1 MIPSWQIPVL
11 EDLATTYASC
21 GIFDISTD
29 QLSDFVAKQVQHEQ
43 RLPEN
48 RRLGYS
54 RLQGAILVNP
64 NRIAERVN
72 NIIRHKLTENVI
84 PGEYAEITED
94 CLIHSFRFT
103 LRDPKAFN
111 ALLEIPAQRF
121 NICDADQLEEEL
133 LKAKIIKF
141 VIETW
146 NTAAKVISVRKINA
160 RIFEVKIATN
170 ILYPKMYD
178 AFRELTWIS

>member
-64 NRIAERVN
+64 TRIAERVN

-103 LRDPKAFN
+103 SLDH
-111 ALLEIPAQRF
+111 
-121 NICDADQLEEEL
+121 
-133 LKAKIIKF
+133 
-141 VIETW
+141 IEVPDHVSFYSHPSKNPSKTE
-146 NTAAKVISVRKINA
+146 NCSSHTNNRTKKCISL
-160 RIFEVKIATN
+160 AT
-170 ILYPKMYD
+170 
-178 AFRELTWIS
+178 RT

>member
-1 MIPSWQIPVL
+1 MIPSWQKPIL

-21 GIFDISTD
+21 GIFYISTD
-29 QLSDFVAKQVQHEQ
+29 QLFDFVAKQVQHEQ

-103 LRDPKAFN
+103 L
-111 ALLEIPAQRF
+111 
-121 NICDADQLEEEL
+121 ADQLEEEL

-170 ILYPKMYD
+170 ILYPTMYD

>member
-64 NRIAERVN
+64 TRIAERVN

-103 LRDPKAFN
+103 L
-111 ALLEIPAQRF
+111 
-121 NICDADQLEEEL
+121 ADQLEEEL

-170 ILYPKMYD
+170 ILYPTMYD

>member
-64 NRIAERVN
+64 TRIAERVN

-103 LRDPKAFN
+103 LT
-111 ALLEIPAQRF
+111 
-121 NICDADQLEEEL
+121 DQIEEEL
-133 LKAKIIKF
+133 LKAKIIRF
-141 VIETW
+141 VINTW
-146 NTAAKVISVRKINA
+146 NNAAKVISVRKINA

-170 ILYPKMYD
+170 ILYPTMYD

>member
-64 NRIAERVN
+64 TRIAERVN

-103 LRDPKAFN
+103 L
-111 ALLEIPAQRF
+111 
-121 NICDADQLEEEL
+121 ADQLEEEL
-133 LKAKIIKF
+133 LKAKVTKF
-141 VIETW
+141 VINTW

-170 ILYPKMYD
+170 ILYPTMYD

>member
-11 EDLATTYASC
+11 EDLATTYTSC

-64 NRIAERVN
+64 TRIAERVN

-103 LRDPKAFN
+103 L
-111 ALLEIPAQRF
+111 
-121 NICDADQLEEEL
+121 ADQLEEEL
-133 LKAKIIKF
+133 LKAKVTKF
-141 VIETW
+141 VINTW

-170 ILYPKMYD
+170 ILYPTMYD

>member
-103 LRDPKAFN
+103 LT
-111 ALLEIPAQRF
+111 
-121 NICDADQLEEEL
+121 DQIEEEL
-133 LKAKIIKF
+133 LKAKIIRF

>member
-103 LRDPKAFN
+103 LT
-111 ALLEIPAQRF
+111 
-121 NICDADQLEEEL
+121 DQIEEEL
-133 LKAKIIKF
+133 LKAKIIRF
-141 VIETW
+141 VINTW

-170 ILYPKMYD
+170 ILYPTMYD

>member
-64 NRIAERVN
+64 TRIAERVN

-103 LRDPKAFN
+103 L
-111 ALLEIPAQRF
+111 
-121 NICDADQLEEEL
+121 ADQLEEEL
-133 LKAKIIKF
+133 LKAKVTKF

-170 ILYPKMYD
+170 ILYPTMYD